1 MDEEHANETVAGGR
15 EKEPETLQ
23 QQEVS
28 SSTTTTTMKFSFSA
42 SKPKFSASRPPQ
54 FPKVGGKRRSDEA
67 GGGRVGED
75 DNVEFVTGFDEQ
87 GLVGKDS
94 KGLRGARVI
103 PKMENSFRPEKRMKN
118 IVMETDIMTTSQDE
132 RFEEEETVVG
142 GLTPGVQYGL
152 TAGFKKVVE
161 TSSTVTTKLNGN
173 DVVQETTVATGVERT
188 TEQKT
193 TPLTYAQLEDERL
206 RRDLTNLPDEADLD
220 AYEEMP
226 VEDFGEAL
234 LRGMGWEKGQPI
246 GLNSKVAVVPV
257 EYVRRSGR
265 TGLGAEP
272 VPKDVNNGR
281 QIKPG
286 ESRQPAPDLVAS
298 VGPDGRVR
306 NVVTVDEKLVER
318 SSKGVVKGKVM
329 SIISGRHLGLRGEVL
344 DSDKSD
350 RIVMKLVKSG
360 EKVLVSA
367 ADLADVGSLEEEKV
381 LKQIRQLKIG
391 NGEASQSDDRKDDS
405 NPTEDR
411 KEENRYGRKED
422 KRESR
427 RDTRQDERDDYRL
440 RTEYRREEEER
451 SSRSRRDNRR
461 DEKDGRRD
469 RKREDYKRTGDDMD
483 VEDEGRSRRSEDRR
497 SSAKDQKK
505 EERRDEERRGESKR
519 DGRREDL
526 IRTHQDRDER
536 GAERERRSSHSDK
549 ESEKQRVDSNG
560 GSSLRD
566 AIGASTE
573 GRYRD
578 SWLTSQI
585 RVRIISKTLKGG
597 RFYLKKGRIVDVVT
611 PKECDILLDESGEI
625 LQQVKQDQLETALP
639 KRGGRIM
646 VVGGK
651 YRGHLGKL
659 IERDPE
665 GEVGL
670 VQMEE
675 SFEMRTLD
683 LDLLAE
689 FVGEASER
697 DD

>member
-1 MDEEHANETVAGGR
+1 MNEEHANETVAGGR

-75 DNVEFVTGFDEQ
+75 NNVEFVTGFDEQ

-173 DVVQETTVATGVERT
+173 DVVQEATVATGVERT

-193 TPLTYAQLEDERL
+193 TLTYAQLEDERL

-286 ESRQPAPDLVAS
+286 ETRQPAPDLVAS

-405 NPTEDR
+405 NPHTEDR

-427 RDTRQDERDDYRL
+427 RDIRQDERDDHRL

-659 IERDPE
+659 IERDSE